1 MGHPVRNSGTERCR
15 GAGDFLLSMQYPTHS
30 TDFHKASTEGAFP
43 PALARPAKSRRRST
57 LLSVAVSA
65 IVIPGLFATMAIP
78 AYAGEPATTPGPTAA
93 AAPGHVAAQ
102 ADAQSYSAG
111 AVTLVVDVQ
120 RDAFHA
126 TSVATLQHQQAV
138 SQQAA
143 AARVAAARA
152 VTVRRQAVR
161 PASSGAS
168 IGSLL
173 ANPPY
178 PHFNLASVAAVAA
191 KYQGV
196 PYVFGGES
204 PAGFDCSGLV
214 AYVYAQ
220 FGISLPHS
228 SLAQARIGTRISTAA
243 AKPGDVVVMSGG
255 SHIGIYLG
263 GGRMIDAPMPGRVVS
278 ERAIYTTDYYIVRF
292 GI

>member
-1 MGHPVRNSGTERCR
+1 
-15 GAGDFLLSMQYPTHS
+15 LSMQHPTHS
-30 TDFHKASTEGAFP
+30 TDFHDGSIEDVLPLSVAKPSNFRRKSTA
-43 PALARPAKSRRRST
+43 
-57 LLSVAVSA
+57 LSVAVSA

-78 AYAGEPATTPGPTAA
+78 AYAEEPSIPGQSAT
-93 AAPGHVAAQ
+93 AAPGHTTVE
-102 ADAQSYSAG
+102 DAQSFSTG
-111 AVTLVVDVQ
+111 TVTLASDVQ
-120 RDAFHA
+120 RDAFGA
-126 TSVATLQHQQAV
+126 TSLATLHHKAAV
-138 SQQAA
+138 RQQAA
-143 AARVAAARA
+143 RSLAARGQAARS
-152 VTVRRQAVR
+152 T
-161 PASSGAS
+161 SSGPS
-168 IGSLL
+168 IGSML

-220 FGISLPHS
+220 FGIALPHS
-228 SLAQARIGTRISTAA
+228 SLAQSRIGTRISTAA
-243 AKPGDVVVMSGG
+243 ARPGDVVVMSGG

>member
-1 MGHPVRNSGTERCR
+1 
-15 GAGDFLLSMQYPTHS
+15 
-30 TDFHKASTEGAFP
+30 
-43 PALARPAKSRRRST
+43 
-57 LLSVAVSA
+57 
-65 IVIPGLFATMAIP
+65 
-78 AYAGEPATTPGPTAA
+78 
-93 AAPGHVAAQ
+93 
-102 ADAQSYSAG
+102 
-111 AVTLVVDVQ
+111 
-120 RDAFHA
+120 
-126 TSVATLQHQQAV
+126 
-138 SQQAA
+138 
-143 AARVAAARA
+143 
-152 VTVRRQAVR
+152 

>member
-1 MGHPVRNSGTERCR
+1 
-15 GAGDFLLSMQYPTHS
+15 MQYPTHS

-43 PALARPAKSRRRST
+43 LALARPAKSRRRST

-78 AYAGEPATTPGPTAA
+78 AYAGEPVTTPGPSAA
-93 AAPGHVAAQ
+93 AAPGHLAAE

-138 SQQAA
+138 SQ
-143 AARVAAARA
+143 AARVAAA
-152 VTVRRQAVR
+152 RRQAVR

>member
-1 MGHPVRNSGTERCR
+1 
-15 GAGDFLLSMQYPTHS
+15 MQYPTHS

-43 PALARPAKSRRRST
+43 LALARPAKSRRRST

-65 IVIPGLFATMAIP
+65 VVIPGLFATMAIP
-78 AYAGEPATTPGPTAA
+78 AYAAEPVTTPGQSAA
-93 AAPGHVAAQ
+93 AAPGHRAAE
-102 ADAQSYSAG
+102 AGAQSYSAG

-138 SQQAA
+138 SQV
-143 AARVAAARA
+143 ARVAAARRQ
-152 VTVRRQAVR
+152 VVRRQAVR
-161 PASSGAS
+161 SASSGAS

>member
-1 MGHPVRNSGTERCR
+1 
-15 GAGDFLLSMQYPTHS
+15 MQYPTHS
-30 TDFHKASTEGAFP
+30 TNFHDASIEDVLP
-43 PALARPAKSRRRST
+43 PSLAKPANFRRKST
-57 LLSVAVSA
+57 VLSVAVSA

-78 AYAGEPATTPGPTAA
+78 AYAAEPRTPGQSVTAA
-93 AAPGHVAAQ
+93 PAKTTE
-102 ADAQSYSAG
+102 ADGQSFSTG
-111 AVTLVVDVQ
+111 TVTLAADVQ

-126 TSVATLQHQQAV
+126 TSLSTLHRKQAARRQAAARKQAV
-138 SQQAA
+138 SL
-143 AARVAAARA
+143 
-152 VTVRRQAVR
+152 
-161 PASSGAS
+161 ASSSPS
-168 IGSLL
+168 IGSIL

-178 PHFNLASVAAVAA
+178 PHFDLAKVATVAE
-191 KYQGV
+191 KYEGV

-204 PAGFDCSGLV
+204 PSGFDCSGLV

-228 SLAQARIGTRISTAA
+228 SLAQAAMGTRISTASA
-243 AKPGDVVVMSGG
+243 RPGDVVVMSGG

-278 ERAIYTTDYYIVRF
+278 ARAIYTSDYYIVRF

>member
-1 MGHPVRNSGTERCR
+1 
-15 GAGDFLLSMQYPTHS
+15 MQFPTHS
-30 TDFHKASTEGAFP
+30 TDFHEASIEDVAP
-43 PALARPAKSRRRST
+43 PPLAAPVNFRRKST
-57 LLSVAVSA
+57 VLSVAVSA
-65 IVIPGLFATMAIP
+65 IVIPGLFATIAIP
-78 AYAGEPATTPGPTAA
+78 AYASEPATTPGQSATAA
-93 AAPGHVAAQ
+93 AGHTTVA
-102 ADAQSYSAG
+102 DSQSFSTGTIAL
-111 AVTLVVDVQ
+111 AADVQ

-126 TSVATLQHQQAV
+126 TSLATLRRKDAERQL
-138 SQQAA
+138 
-143 AARVAAARA
+143 AARRLAARKLA
-152 VTVRRQAVR
+152 ARRQAVR
-161 PASSGAS
+161 PRSSGRSVGSMLAS
-168 IGSLL
+168 
-173 ANPPY
+173 PPY
-178 PHFNLASVAAVAA
+178 PHFNLAAVAAVAA
-191 KYQGV
+191 RYQGV

-220 FGISLPHS
+220 FGIALPHS